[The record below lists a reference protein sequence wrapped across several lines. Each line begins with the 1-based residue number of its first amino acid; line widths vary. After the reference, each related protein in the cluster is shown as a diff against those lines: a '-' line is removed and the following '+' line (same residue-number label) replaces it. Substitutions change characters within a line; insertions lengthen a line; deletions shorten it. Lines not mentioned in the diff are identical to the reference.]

1 MHDSD
6 KIDIHVLKAVTG
18 AVAASGDPGVMAGTL
33 TQLLVGTLGIQGC
46 TIFALHPASGALEV
60 LASFGLSVSYVAKG
74 PVLSRDSIAA
84 TLRGEPVVIADVS
97 DSDQLQYPEQARAE
111 GIRSIVSVPIAISGE
126 NIGALRLYH
135 HEVWNVSAQDLES
148 LLLVA
153 EIVGLALR
161 YAQMSRALDAIR
173 GALDQAA
180 LL

>member
-6 KIDIHVLKAVTG
+6 RIDIHILKAVTG
-18 AVAASGDPGVMAGTL
+18 AVATSGDPGVMAGTL
-33 TQLLVGTLGIQGC
+33 TQLLTGTLAIQGC
-46 TIFALHPASGALEV
+46 TIFALNPEGGELEV
-60 LASFGLSVSYVAKG
+60 LASFGLSVNYVAKG
-74 PVLSRDSIAA
+74 PVLSGTSIAA
-84 TLRGEPVVIADVS
+84 TLRGEPVVIADVTE
-97 DSDQLQYPEQARAE
+97 SDQLQYPEQARSE
-111 GIRSIVSVPIAISGE
+111 GIRSIISVPIAVSGE

-135 HEVWNVSAQDLES
+135 HEVWHVSDHDLES

-173 GALDQAA
+173 SALGQAA